1 LMGNFS
7 AEAADQ
13 SALVREG
20 LTRHFGAWCD
30 LLEACIAEAQKQGE
44 IGDQFPASLLAKF
57 LLNSWEGALLRMRAE
72 KSDAP
77 LLDFKEIVFKKL
89 FA

>member
-1 LMGNFS
+1 
-7 AEAADQ
+7 
-13 SALVREG
+13 
-20 LTRHFGAWCD
+20 
-30 LLEACIAEAQKQGE
+30 
-44 IGDQFPASLLAKF
+44 
-57 LLNSWEGALLRMRAE
+57 LNSWEGALLRMRAE